1 MRKAA
6 GPDRLPDAVALQ
18 PYARSCGYR
27 RRNRAPRSGFGGGK
41 VAGGAGR
48 ERGRLRHRAGSSARP
63 AIPGFTGYS
72 QSAHRRARGPRGPRC
87 RRLAARH
94 ERDPEGN
101 AMSETIDKAEAERH
115 RAKMAKRKAVQD
127 AEVAQKT
134 IEKGLLIVHTGTGKG
149 KSTAAFGLAL
159 RMLGRGHRI
168 GVVQFIKG
176 AWHSAERDALA
187 RFGEQVM
194 WHTMG
199 EGFTWETQDRARDVA
214 AAGRAWSKTREL
226 MADPSLSLIILDE
239 LNIAL
244 RYDYLDLDAV
254 VAALAARRPGLHVVV
269 TGRNAKPELIAAAD
283 LVTEMTLV
291 KHHFAA
297 GVKAQPGIEF

>member
-1 MRKAA
+1 MTKIVE
-6 GPDRLPDAVALQ
+6 D
-18 PYARSCGYR
+18 S
-27 RRNRAPRSGFGGGK
+27 
-41 VAGGAGR
+41 
-48 ERGRLRHRAGSSARP
+48 
-63 AIPGFTGYS
+63 
-72 QSAHRRARGPRGPRC
+72 
-87 RRLAARH
+87 
-94 ERDPEGN
+94 
-101 AMSETIDKAEAERH
+101 ERH

-127 AEVAQKT
+127 AEVAEKT
-134 IEKGLLIVHTGTGKG
+134 VEKGLLIVHTGAGKG

-159 RMLGRGHRI
+159 RMLGRGRRV

-176 AWHSAERDALA
+176 AWHTAERDALA
-187 RFGEQVM
+187 AFGDQVS

-214 AAGRAWSKTREL
+214 AAERAWGKSLEL
-226 MADPSLSLIILDE
+226 IADPSFGLVILDE

-244 RYDYLDLDAV
+244 RYEYLDLATV
-254 VAALAARRPGLHVVV
+254 VAALSGRRAGLHVVV